1 MNYYKVTPSETGE
14 YIRGAM
20 RTSRYQIE
28 TKAFDTAEAAAA
40 DGYESH
46 SSARQCMDCWD
57 LSFLGAPE
65 QVLYPTPQALDFS
78 KDAGTKTIFVST
90 TEDSY
95 TASRVESSETW
106 CTVSQDEEIVS
117 VAVTANDTASVRNAT
132 VALKAGTR
140 IVNVPVTQEGTS
152 A

>member
-1 MNYYKVTPSETGE
+1 MNYYKVTPSATGE

-28 TKAFDTAEAAAA
+28 TKAFDTAEAAEEA
-40 DGYESH
+40 GYEFH
-46 SSARQCMDCWD
+46 SSARQCMGCWD

-65 QVLYPTPQALDFS
+65 QVIYPTPQALAFS
-78 KDAGTKTIFVST
+78 KDAGTQTVFVST

-95 TASRVESSETW
+95 TASRVESSATW
-106 CTVSQDEEIVS
+106 CTVSQDGEIVS
-117 VAVTANDTASVRNAT
+117 VAVTANATASVRTAT

-140 IVNVPVTQEGTS
+140 TINVPVTQDGTNG
-152 A
+152 